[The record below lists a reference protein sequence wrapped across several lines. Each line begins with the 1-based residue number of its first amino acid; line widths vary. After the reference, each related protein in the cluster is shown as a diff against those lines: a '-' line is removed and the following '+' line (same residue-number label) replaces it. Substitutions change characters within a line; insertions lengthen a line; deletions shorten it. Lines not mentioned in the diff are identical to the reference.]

1 MPSETTTP
9 DVTQKDVSATKKR
22 KRQSID
28 TKDLEDPSKYPELQL
43 DNDSV
48 DHHSNLVFKEPLFKK
63 PSNILSIAYSHHSAA
78 TQERKYIRSKK
89 KTAMKELHELHKL
102 FQSKKKEV
110 LDMNKSLKASSQTVG
125 KWTSKVFELE
135 LQEPNCTWNEKLTK
149 LKQFKAQHG
158 RLPEMKRK
166 NDKIPSVEKELALWI
181 AGIRTKVN
189 KRHKT
194 IMNYPHR
201 IQVLEELGIQLDKS
215 ADDVRFDA
223 MFNKFLAYR
232 REHGTWKMPSAS
244 ICKESGDEELLLL
257 HNWLYSVVSSY
268 RYHLHTKKVKDV
280 QRFLDLDGFSFE
292 QPYAT
297 NGHVFTRDTPPFD
310 DICRRYV
317 ENNGVMIES
326 DKKILAEA
334 SNKSPSKGKKRGPNK
349 KNRKKKENDD
359 GVQGLKANDEVK
371 PSSDTLPIEEEK
383 IGVDKDKDPE
393 ETGDS
398 GMFEI

>member
-1 MPSETTTP
+1 MPSESTTP
-9 DVTQKDVSATKKR
+9 DATQKDVSPTKKR
-22 KRQSID
+22 KRQSMAP
-28 TKDLEDPSKYPELQL
+28 KEDLEDPSNYPELQL
-43 DNDSV
+43 YNDSV
-48 DHHSNLVFKEPLFKK
+48 DHSNLVFKEPLFKK
-63 PSNILSIAYSHHSAA
+63 PSNILSIAYSHHSAS
-78 TQERKYIRSKK
+78 TQERKDIRSKK
-89 KTAMKELHELHKL
+89 KTTMKELQDLYNQ
-102 FQSKKKEV
+102 FQSKKQEV
-110 LDMNKSLKASSQTVG
+110 LALNTHLKASSQKVG
-125 KWTSKVFELE
+125 QWTSKVFELE

-149 LKQFKAQHG
+149 LKQFKVQHG

-166 NDKIPSVEKELALWI
+166 NDKTPSIEKELALSI

-201 IQVLEELGIQLDKS
+201 IKALEDLGIQLDKS
-215 ADDVRFDA
+215 ADDLRFDT

-257 HNWLYSVVSSY
+257 HNWLYSVVSTY

-280 QRFLDLDGFSFE
+280 KRFLELDGFSFE

-297 NGHVFTRDTPPFD
+297 NGHVFSRDTPPFD

-334 SNKSPSKGKKRGPNK
+334 SAKSPSKGRKRGPNK
-349 KNRKKKENDD
+349 KNRKKKESAA
-359 GVQGLKANDEVK
+359 VQEPIKANDEGK
-371 PSSDTLPIEEEK
+371 PDSDSLPIEGEEMEA
-383 IGVDKDKDPE
+383 KDSVQA
-393 ETGDS
+393 TGDS

>member
-9 DVTQKDVSATKKR
+9 DVTQKDSDAATKKR
-22 KRQSID
+22 KRQSIEE
-28 TKDLEDPSKYPELQL
+28 DLEDPSKYPELQL
-43 DNDSV
+43 DDDSV
-48 DHHSNLVFKEPLFKK
+48 DHSNLVFKESLFKK
-63 PSNILSIAYSHHSAA
+63 PTNILSIAYSHHSAG
-78 TQERKYIRSKK
+78 TQERQDIRFKK

-110 LDMNKSLKASSQTVG
+110 LDINKQLKQSSQKVG
-125 KWTSKVFELE
+125 QWTSKVFELE

-166 NDKIPSVEKELALWI
+166 NDKIPSVEKELALWL

-201 IQVLEELGIQLDKS
+201 IKALEELGIQLDKS
-215 ADDVRFDA
+215 ADDVRFDT

-244 ICKESGDEELLLL
+244 ICKESGDKELLLL
-257 HNWLYSVVSSY
+257 HNWLYSVVSTY

-280 QRFLDLDGFSFE
+280 KRFLDLDGFSFE

-334 SNKSPSKGKKRGPNK
+334 SAKSPSKGKKRGPNK

-371 PSSDTLPIEEEK
+371 PSSDTLPIEGEK
-383 IGVDKDKDPE
+383 KAVQ

-398 GMFEI
+398 EMFEI